1 MRGKSAGALLVALVL
16 AMSACSGSASETAGL
31 RVVATT
37 TILGDVVTRV
47 TGGEVVVDILLPIGA
62 DPHEFQASSRQITE
76 LGRADLV
83 VANGLGLEEGLDDIL
98 SSIEAD
104 GTRVLRVADHLDPIP
119 FGSGLGAGEPAD
131 LDPHVWMDPGRMAT
145 AARLISAEL
154 EILDPDG
161 PWPANAGGFVTE
173 LEALEAEIERVL
185 ASVTNRVLVTNHDSL
200 AYFADAYGFE
210 VVGVVIPGGS
220 TLATPSSAELA
231 ELVSTIESLGVSA
244 IFTESTE
251 PGVLGDAVAAEV
263 GASVAVVRLF
273 IGSLG
278 GPGSGAE
285 TYIDLMR
292 TDAALIAG
300 ALG

>member
-1 MRGKSAGALLVALVL
+1 MALLLT
-16 AMSACSGSASETAGL
+16 MSACSGPASGTAGL
-31 RVVATT
+31 HIVVTT
-37 TILGDVVTRV
+37 TILGDVVTSV
-47 TGGEVVVDILLPIGA
+47 TGGAAVVDILLPIGA

-83 VANGLGLEEGLDDIL
+83 VANGLGLEEGLDDVL
-98 SSIEAD
+98 SSLEAD
-104 GTRVLRVADHLDPIP
+104 GTRVFRVGDQLDPIP
-119 FGSGLGAGEPAD
+119 FGLDAGNPND

-154 EILDPDG
+154 QILDPDG
-161 PWPANAGGFVTE
+161 PWLANAGVYVAE
-173 LEALEAEIERVL
+173 LESLDVEIEQQL
-185 ASVTNRVLVTNHDSL
+185 ASVANRVLVTNHDSL
-200 AYFADAYGFE
+200 AYFADRYGFE

-220 TLATPSSAELA
+220 TLAAPSSAELA
-231 ELVSTIESLGVSA
+231 ELVSTVESLGVSV

-251 PGVLGDAVAAEV
+251 SEALGEAVAAE
-263 GASVAVVRLF
+263 ADTAVAVVQLF

-285 TYIDLMR
+285 TYIDMMR

-300 ALG
+300 ALD

>member
-1 MRGKSAGALLVALVL
+1 MRGKFVGALLVALL
-16 AMSACSGSASETAGL
+16 LTMSACSGPASGTAGL
-31 RVVATT
+31 HIVVTT
-37 TILGDVVTRV
+37 TILGDVVTSV
-47 TGGEVVVDILLPIGA
+47 TGGAAVVDILLPIGA

-83 VANGLGLEEGLDDIL
+83 VANGLGLEEGLDDVL
-98 SSIEAD
+98 SSLEAD
-104 GTRVLRVADHLDPIP
+104 GTRVFRVGDQLDPIP
-119 FGSGLGAGEPAD
+119 FGLDAGKPND

-154 EILDPDG
+154 QILDPDG
-161 PWPANAGGFVTE
+161 PWLANADVYVAE
-173 LEALEAEIERVL
+173 LESLDVEIEQQL
-185 ASVTNRVLVTNHDSL
+185 ASVANRVLVTNHDSL
-200 AYFADAYGFE
+200 AYFADRYGFE

-220 TLATPSSAELA
+220 TLAAPSSAELA
-231 ELVSTIESLGVSA
+231 ELVSTVESLGVSV

-251 PGVLGDAVAAEV
+251 SEALGAAVAAE
-263 GASVAVVRLF
+263 ADTAVAVVRLF

-285 TYIDLMR
+285 TYIDMMR

-300 ALG
+300 ALD

>member
-1 MRGKSAGALLVALVL
+1 MVALLIT
-16 AMSACSGSASETAGL
+16 MSACSGPASEAGGL
-31 RVVATT
+31 HIVVTT

-47 TGGEVVVDILLPIGA
+47 TGGTAVVEILLPIGA
-62 DPHEFQASSRQITE
+62 DPHEFQASSRQITA

-83 VANGLGLEEGLDDIL
+83 VANGLGLEEGLDDVL
-98 SSIEAD
+98 SSLESD
-104 GTRVLRVADHLDPIP
+104 GTRVYRVAVHLDPIP
-119 FGSGLGAGEPAD
+119 FGSGLDGDKTD

-145 AARLISAEL
+145 AARLISTEL

-161 PWPANAGGFVTE
+161 PWAGNSDVYVAE
-173 LEALEAEIERVL
+173 LQSLDVEIEQQL

-200 AYFADAYGFE
+200 AYFADGYGFE

-220 TLATPSSAELA
+220 TLAAPSSAELA
-231 ELVSTIESLGVSA
+231 ELVSTIESRGVSV

-251 PGVLGDAVAAEV
+251 SGALGDAVAAEV
-263 GASVAVVRLF
+263 DAAVAVVRLF

-285 TYIDLMR
+285 TYIDMMR
-292 TDAALIAG
+292 TNAALIAG
-300 ALG
+300 ALD